1 MTAYDAFISYGQDA
15 DAELAAA
22 LQTGLQRLAKPWRK
36 RRALEVF
43 RDATGMSAS
52 PDLRGN
58 LLSSLKSSRFVVL
71 LASPDSAAS
80 PWVNDELTTFVGQ
93 EELAW
98 QRIIV
103 VLTGGE
109 WKWAGEGTYTA
120 ESTAVPAA
128 LVGVFATEPLY
139 VDMRWAK
146 GRTGLT
152 LADAKFKA
160 AVADIASPIRGI
172 SEDEL
177 IGEDVRQFKLAKRLR
192 WSAVLGLTLLLVA
205 SLIASAVAV
214 GKGREAVRQKNAA
227 QEQTKL
233 AVAAEATAKEER
245 DRAEAATARAVEN
258 AAVARS
264 GELATSA
271 LALKGDDPGIA
282 AVLAVESLYPNGETE
297 MRRSAQADNAV
308 GVTSRALLSR
318 LFVPNGSM
326 PAATNGLVVAEV
338 DRFVATI
345 SPPDGSTLCWPAYRA
360 GVGVPTP
367 ITWWDRD
374 SGAPVDGV
382 PPGVALPLS
391 YLTVGPDVVRIDD
404 ARTVTPIAGPPVMNE
419 VLAIT
424 DAGSQTVDTTAPD
437 GTSADLCVGLGSPA
451 TYDPATALI
460 VAFDDAAGEFVAVDA
475 ATGATRSRLSRPG
488 VRNWV
493 DVAVA
498 DGIVFATT
506 TDAKVLIWSLVA
518 GGDAPVAQ
526 PFQST
531 WVEAAGHWVAASG
544 SAARLEIS
552 TGGGIT
558 PVSVAGDF
566 ERASVATFSGDQ
578 RFLAETDGTDVEI
591 WQLVG
596 STTVSV
602 ASLPLGSVRDL
613 FWSGDELTVV
623 SARGTEFYSFR
634 EQPPIADAASLAL
647 SPDGSRIA
655 VLGVDHRTVS
665 IVDSSGPPAHL
676 LEQFVMDDELLIP
689 AMQLSP
695 DGRLLVTTE
704 ADVIVHEVSTGATL
718 FDRPGAVAA
727 FDPSGR
733 YLAVL
738 TVSFDVSTPNSLE
751 IVDTADWSVVSSVP
765 WVSAGYPRSVGWLSD
780 DRLIA
785 VGYDGTVRS
794 ARLDDGALRTED
806 VNWPTASGG
815 VWVTPDRQLMA
826 TADSAG
832 RLVLWSL
839 AGDRSPS
846 PSQLGTVV
854 AGTDPVTSVAFNA
867 DHSQMVTGAGAA
879 LTVWDL
885 SDPIAPRKV
894 ESLDRLPVL
903 LAENGTVGVGMQA
916 WFSGDGR
923 SILVDTGDYVVTLP
937 AFDPAAV
944 CAAVSEID
952 VARAE
957 AIIEGESACRRIA
970 ALQPTG

>member
-15 DAELAAA
+15 DAELAEA

-52 PDLRGN
+52 PDLRGT
-58 LLSSLKSSRFVVL
+58 LLSSLQSSRFVVL

-80 PWVNDELTTFVGQ
+80 PWVNDELRTFVAQ
-93 EELAW
+93 EDLAW

-109 WKWAGEGTYTA
+109 WKWAGDGTYTA
-120 ESTAVPAA
+120 DSTAVPKA

-146 GRTGLT
+146 GRKDLT

-192 WSAVLGLTLLLVA
+192 WSAVIGLSLLLVA

-214 GKGREAVRQKNAA
+214 SKGREAVRQKNAA
-227 QEQTKL
+227 QEQTKR
-233 AVAAEATAKEER
+233 AVASEQA
-245 DRAEAATARAVEN
+245 ARAAETSALES

-271 LALKGDDPGIA
+271 LAMKGDDPGVA

-345 SPPDGSTLCWPAYRA
+345 SPPDGSTSCWPAYRA

-391 YLTVGPDVVRIDD
+391 FMNVDSDVVRIDD
-404 ARTVTPIAGPPVMNE
+404 ARTVTPIAGRPVMNE

-424 DAGSQTVDTTAPD
+424 DSGAPTGDTTAT
-437 GTSADLCVGLGSPA
+437 GATLADLCMGLGSPA
-451 TYDPATALI
+451 TYDPATAQI

-475 ATGATRSRLSRPG
+475 ATGAPRSRMSQPG
-488 VRNWV
+488 VTNWA

-506 TDAKVLIWSLVA
+506 SDAKVVIWSLA
-518 GGDAPVAQ
+518 GGGSAPSEQ
-526 PFQST
+526 PFQSV

-544 SAARLEIS
+544 SAARLDIS

-566 ERASVATFSGDQ
+566 ERASVATFSEDQ

-596 STTVSV
+596 NDATVSV
-602 ASLPLGSVRDL
+602 ASLSLGSVRDL
-613 FWSGDELTVV
+613 FWSGHELTVV

-655 VLGVDHRTVS
+655 VLGVDQRTVS
-665 IVDSSGPPAHL
+665 ILDSSGPSALL
-676 LEQFVMDDELLIP
+676 LEQFVLDDQLLIH

-704 ADVIVHEVSTGATL
+704 ADVIVRDVSSGAVL
-718 FDRPGAVAA
+718 FDRPSAVAA

-738 TVSFDVSTPNSLE
+738 TVPFELSTPNSLE
-751 IVDTADWSVVSSVP
+751 IVDTADWSTVVSTP
-765 WVSAGYPRSVGWLSD
+765 WGDKGYPRSVGWLSD
-780 DRLIA
+780 DRVIA

-794 ARLDDGALRTED
+794 ARLGDGALRMED
-806 VNWPTASGG
+806 VSWPSAAGG
-815 VWVTPDRQLMA
+815 LWVTPDRQLMA
-826 TADSAG
+826 AADSAG

-839 AGDRSPS
+839 EADGAPALLS
-846 PSQLGTVV
+846 TVV
-854 AGTDPVTSVAFNA
+854 AGTYPVTDVSFNA
-867 DHSQMVTGAGAA
+867 DHTQMITSADAA
-879 LTVWDL
+879 LTMWDL
-885 SDPIAPRKV
+885 SDQIAPRKV
-894 ESLDRLPVL
+894 EPLDRLPVL
-903 LAENGTVGVGMQA
+903 LAENGTVGVGMQT

-923 SILVDTGDYVVTLP
+923 SILVDTGDYVVTLS
-937 AFDPAAV
+937 AFDPAAA
-944 CAAVSEID
+944 CAAVSATDI
-952 VARAE
+952 ARAE
-957 AIIEGESACRRIA
+957 AIIGSESACRRIA
-970 ALQPTG
+970 ALQPAG